1 MNETEKTS
9 YPTGLSFKQARKT
22 IIETARSHFVNAPQ
36 VVNLSDALG
45 RVLAANVVSRIDV
58 PGFDNSAMDGYAI
71 RFTDVS
77 EHGEGWF
84 ELLPPRFAGDGAG
97 QESDGLME
105 KPGQAMPIMTGAPLP
120 LGADTVVPKEKAEL
134 KGERVYLRE
143 VERKGQFVRKRAE
156 DLRQGQKILSRG
168 HRLRPQDL
176 GLMASVGCAKV
187 AVQAP
192 VRVSLF
198 TGGDEIIQPGELGP
212 GEALPAGKIF
222 DSVRYTLDGL
232 LRQHGCQVKL
242 AEPLP
247 DNPEE
252 IATALLKAARP
263 GEVIITN
270 GGISAGDKDCIRDVL
285 QQHGQVIFHKVR
297 MKPGFPLMLAKLN
310 GALVFALPGNPVSS
324 FATFSQLVLPA
335 LRELEGE
342 SATTT
347 LQFEARIDQKL
358 SKSHYR
364 REFVR
369 GALRYEAGAGFAVSV
384 CGSQSSGRLS
394 SVTQANCFIVLD
406 ETPTEWHAGDK
417 VTVQRFC
424 DIFNPQGV

>member
-1 MNETEKTS
+1 MNDTSKTG

-22 IIETARSHFVNAPQ
+22 IIETARRHFIDAPQ
-36 VVNLSDALG
+36 VMPLSDALG

-58 PGFDNSAMDGYAI
+58 PAFDNSAMDGYAI

-77 EHGEGWF
+77 DHGEGWF
-84 ELLPPRFAGDGAG
+84 ELLPARYAGEVASEETVGV
-97 QESDGLME
+97 ME
-105 KPGQAMPIMTGAPLP
+105 KPGQAVPIMTGAPLP
-120 LGADTVVPKEKAEL
+120 PGTDTVVPKEKAEF
-134 KGERVYLRE
+134 KDQRVYLRE
-143 VERKGQFVRKRAE
+143 VQRKGQFVRQRAE
-156 DLRQGQKILSRG
+156 DLRKGQKILSRG

-176 GLMASVGCAKV
+176 GLIASVGCAKV
-187 AVQAP
+187 AVQSP
-192 VRVSLF
+192 VQVSLF
-198 TGGDEIIQPGELGP
+198 TGGDEIIQPGDLEP
-212 GEALPAGKIF
+212 GADLPRGKIF
-222 DSVRYTLDGL
+222 DSVRYTLQGL
-232 LRQHGCQVKL
+232 LQRQGCQVKL
-242 AEPLP
+242 AAALP
-247 DNPEE
+247 DDPQA
-252 IATALLKAARP
+252 IRSALLAAARP

-270 GGISAGDKDCIRDVL
+270 GGISAGDKDFIRDVL

-297 MKPGFPLMLAKLN
+297 MKPGFPLMLAELN

-324 FATFSQLVLPA
+324 FATYSQLVLPA

-342 SATTT
+342 SATTP

-406 ETPTEWHAGDK
+406 ETPVELQAGDR
-417 VTVQRFC
+417 VMVQRFC
-424 DIFNPQGV
+424 DLFNPHGV